1 MQSVFAEKPRFDSA
15 LVAAAADCD
24 VFEGYSQ
31 GHSLAMAEVIGELAS
46 RFGCDEHDRKTLQ
59 QATLI
64 RNIGERIM
72 NREYIAEARIL
83 TSAERTDLQR
93 HPVIGEQAVAKLGLS
108 RAVQLI
114 VRWHHE
120 HWNGSGYP
128 DALEGNQIPLAAR
141 LLRVVDTYY
150 SLMNARPFR
159 AALSDE
165 MAKKHLIDWTAIEFD
180 PAVVKAFFETLDA
193 SATQA
198 AEVSTHELNAEP
210 VAI

>member
-1 MQSVFAEKPRFDSA
+1 MQSVSAEKPKFDRA
-15 LVAAAADCD
+15 LAAAAADCD
-24 VFEGYSQ
+24 AFEGYAE

-46 RFGCDEHDRKTLQ
+46 RFGFDEHDRKTLQ

-72 NREYIAEARIL
+72 NRKYIAEARIL
-83 TSAERTDLQR
+83 TPAERTDLQR

-108 RAVQLI
+108 RAAQLI

-141 LLRVVDTYY
+141 LLRVIDTYY
-150 SLMNARPFR
+150 SLINSRPFR
-159 AALSDE
+159 AALSVE
-165 MAKKHLIDWTAIEFD
+165 LAKKHLIDWAAIEFD
-180 PAVVKAFFETLDA
+180 PAVVKTFLDLLESTVA
-193 SATQA
+193 NDPNIAT
-198 AEVSTHELNAEP
+198 EEFHN
-210 VAI
+210 

>member
-1 MQSVFAEKPRFDSA
+1 M
-15 LVAAAADCD
+15 
-24 VFEGYSQ
+24 
-31 GHSLAMAEVIGELAS
+31 GHSLEMANVIGDLALK
-46 RFGCDEHDRKTLQ
+46 FGFNDHDRLVLQ

-128 DALEGNQIPLAAR
+128 DALDGNEIPIAAR

-150 SLMNARPFR
+150 SLVNSRPFR
-159 AALSDE
+159 AAMSDE
-165 MAKKHLIDWTAIEFD
+165 MARKHLIDWSAIEFD
-180 PAVVKAFFETLDA
+180 PAVVKAFFEILDA
-193 SATQA
+193 A
-198 AEVSTHELNAEP
+198 AANTAELSNREIVTEP
-210 VAI
+210 VAV

>member
-1 MQSVFAEKPRFDSA
+1 MQSVFAEKPKFENA

-24 VFEGYSQ
+24 VFEGYPQ

-46 RFGCDEHDRKTLQ
+46 RFGFDEHDRKTLQ

-150 SLMNARPFR
+150 SLLNSRPFR
-159 AALSDE
+159 AAMSDE
-165 MAKKHLIDWTAIEFD
+165 MAKKHLVDWTAIEFD
-180 PAVVKAFFETLDA
+180 PSVVKLFFEILET
-193 SATQA
+193 A
-198 AEVSTHELNAEP
+198 AIKTAELPIHEISVEP